1 MNDIFSRLEAIIENV
16 PSRDCRNHSEEQKEK
31 YYNTL
36 EAAEDAFLDV
46 VEEIVPKNI
55 WQEKGVLDE
64 ICRLAI
70 KEDGAYVDGE
80 DKEYSNYQDRLP
92 FRLYENLNFWTIPI
106 PGLLIDEIRKHL
118 PEIKL

>member
-1 MNDIFSRLEAIIENV
+1 MNNIIARLEEIVENV
-16 PSRDCRNHSEEQKEK
+16 PSRDCRSHSEEQKEE

-46 VEEIVPKNI
+46 AEEIVPGKL
-55 WQEKGVLDE
+55 WLEKGLLDE

-92 FRLYENLNFWTIPI
+92 FRLYEFLDFWTIPI
-106 PGLLIDEIRKHL
+106 PKLLTDEIRKHL
-118 PEIKL
+118 PKIKL